1 MVEEKIFN
9 AGCICSFKDRFRSF
23 RFVAEADALIPAEH
37 QQRNLPFSEDQ
48 QGMKFSNEQPQ
59 SGDLRQLGY

>member
-48 QGMKFSNEQPQ
+48 QGMKRFLTFGKLMRATE
-59 SGDLRQLGY
+59 